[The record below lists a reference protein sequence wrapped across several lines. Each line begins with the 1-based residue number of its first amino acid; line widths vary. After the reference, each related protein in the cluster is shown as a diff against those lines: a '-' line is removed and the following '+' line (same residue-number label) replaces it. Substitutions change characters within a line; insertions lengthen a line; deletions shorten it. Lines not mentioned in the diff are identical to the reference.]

1 MSISFVHILEDI
13 RCQSLSYTLRET
25 EDVNLFR
32 THLGRQKMLISFVH
46 ISGDRRCPFL
56 VTMIVVLT
64 IGFEPVIVLYGQAGA
79 KETLL
84 SILYSCGHLQC
95 TGKYFL

>member
-13 RCQSLSYTLRET
+13 RCQSLSHTLRET
-25 EDVNLFR
+25 EHVNLFR

-46 ISGDRRCPFL
+46 ISEDRRCPFL
-56 VTMIVVLT
+56 VTMIAMLT
-64 IGFEPVIVLYGQAGA
+64 IGFEPVIVLYGQAWA

-84 SILYSCGHLQC
+84 SIS
-95 TGKYFL
+95 FFP